1 MEINLVEENMLIL
14 LCLLA
19 GGSISLGVCLGMGA
33 FLGMQWLY
41 LLPLCFV
48 GGTVL
53 AAGVAALFLYIACS
67 VVDMKVLPDK
77 DSLFYR
83 RMTYLYVDA
92 LRTILGL
99 KIVTKGLEQTP
110 KDTRFLLVC
119 NHISDLDPIVLF
131 YSFYKSKLA
140 FISKRENDQKPL
152 VGQIQRKI
160 LCQPINRENDKE
172 ALKTILR
179 CIKFIKDDEVS
190 IGVFPEGYTS
200 VDGKLRHFRNGVFKI
215 AQKANVPVVVCTV
228 KHTQESMKSMFKLKG
243 GYVEISLLEVIPAE
257 EAKALS
263 TAELGERVYRTMA
276 ADLGPENVYD
286 YGENS

>member
-1 MEINLVEENMLIL
+1 MLIF

-19 GGSISLGVCLGMGA
+19 GCGLSLGVCLGTGA
-33 FLGMQWLY
+33 FLSLQWLY

-48 GGTVL
+48 GGVL
-53 AAGVAALFLYIACS
+53 LTAGLEALFLWAACR
-67 VVDMKVLPDK
+67 VVDMKVLPEE
-77 DSLFYR
+77 DSPFYR
-83 RMTYLYVDA
+83 GMTHWYIDA
-92 LRTILGL
+92 LKTVLRL
-99 KIVTKGLEQTP
+99 KIVTKGLEKLP
-110 KDTRFLLVC
+110 KDTRFLLVS
-119 NHISDLDPIVLF
+119 NHISDLDPVVLF
-131 YSFYKSKLA
+131 HIFRKSQLA

-179 CIKFIKDDEVS
+179 CIQFIKDDKVS

-228 KHTQESMKSMFKLKG
+228 KHTRAAMKSMFKLKG
-243 GYVEISLLEVIPAE
+243 GCVEISLLDVISAE

-263 TAELGERVYRTMA
+263 TAELGQKAYEIMA